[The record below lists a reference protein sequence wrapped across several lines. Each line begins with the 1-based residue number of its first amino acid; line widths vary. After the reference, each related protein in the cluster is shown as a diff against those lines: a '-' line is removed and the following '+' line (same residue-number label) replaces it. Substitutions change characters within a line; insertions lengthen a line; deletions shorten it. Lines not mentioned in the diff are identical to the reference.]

1 MENTSRT
8 DSEIPPSAGAAL
20 AVHNQADDFG
30 GAKVSSPLRSREF
43 PGLVGREDA
52 PLALYLVKA
61 GTHLGIPALFYLTKL
76 VIWIIIKQSTLQFF
90 VPNFTQEKIGGN
102 DDNRSAT

>member
-1 MENTSRT
+1 ME
-8 DSEIPPSAGAAL
+8 DSPRADSKILSSADAAL

-61 GTHLGIPALFYLTKL
+61 GTRSWDAGAFLFDKTCDMDYHKTTKY
-76 VIWIIIKQSTLQFF
+76 IG
-90 VPNFTQEKIGGN
+90 NFLFRISLKKE
-102 DDNRSAT
+102 